1 MDLNLACSEK
11 ESSKMRRTQGEK
23 ESLVRIIL
31 YLEHFTQIEDNIRK
45 TGKFQNRMILTLA
58 NLADL
63 CAHLRGNPILIVSWY
78 TFCLDRGS
86 KYFNNPNFGIL
97 FARGVF
103 VGSWSNYRYGSLG
116 GAEHS

>member
-1 MDLNLACSEK
+1 
-11 ESSKMRRTQGEK
+11 MRRTQGEK
-23 ESLVRIIL
+23 ESLVHIFL

-103 VGSWSNYRYGSLG
+103 VSNYRYGSLG
-116 GAEHS
+116 GAEHSWSLRIMINSH